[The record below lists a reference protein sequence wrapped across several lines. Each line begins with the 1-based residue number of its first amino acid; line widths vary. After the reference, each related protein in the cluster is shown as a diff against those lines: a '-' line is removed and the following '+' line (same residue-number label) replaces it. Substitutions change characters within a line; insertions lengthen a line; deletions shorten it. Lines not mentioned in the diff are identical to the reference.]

1 MHTAL
6 RSANGQAGTV
16 HSHASGSLVEYGYR
30 RTLVVMGV
38 MLAALLMSIDATIVN
53 VALPT
58 IEGNLGASVDEGTWV
73 LTAYVIANVVVI
85 PLTPWLQLRFGRKPY
100 FLASI
105 VGFTVA
111 SLLCGIASSLS
122 MLILFRLVQGA
133 FGGGILA
140 TAQVVLR
147 ETFPPEQLGTSQA
160 IYAMGVV
167 LGPSVG
173 PTLGGLITDN
183 MTWRWV
189 FDVNLVPGAIAVALL
204 VRFLRPGNPGKGA
217 PVDYVGVAL
226 LIVTVGS
233 LQYVLDQGQHDDWFS
248 SGLIVMFTASAVF
261 GAVAFTW
268 WELGHRAPIVDL
280 RVLRHVAVA
289 VAPLMAIANA
299 LTFYG
304 GMLLLPQFTVGEL
317 GWTSTLAGFLVGS
330 RGVPIWLVTFAIGR
344 LANARKFDLRILIA
358 AGLLLSGF
366 ASIWLS
372 RTITTGSTTATFL
385 DPWLLSGVGSALIYT
400 PLLLATQRAVAPAEA
415 SKAASFVTLFN
426 QLGGSVGSATLVTLV
441 DRRSQMHQTMLS
453 DDATLGHPAVAAFLQ
468 QHPIGSLA
476 AMIDAQAVTLS
487 YADAFLVS
495 GLLGIAFTPLVF
507 FLAAKRKQPG

>member
-1 MHTAL
+1 MHTAP
-6 RSANGQAGTV
+6 A
-16 HSHASGSLVEYGYR
+16 SLVESGYR
-30 RTLVVMGV
+30 RGLIVTGV

-100 FLASI
+100 FLTSI
-105 VGFTVA
+105 IGFTLA
-111 SLLCGIASSLS
+111 SLACGMAPSLGA
-122 MLILFRLVQGA
+122 LILFRLVQGA

-183 MTWRWV
+183 MSWRWV

-204 VRFLRPGNPGKGA
+204 WRFLRPGNPGRPA
-217 PVDYVGVAL
+217 PVDYVGVLL

-233 LQYVLDQGQHDDWFS
+233 MQYVLDQGQTDDWFS
-248 SGLIVMFTASAVF
+248 NQLIVVFTVTAVVGVISF
-261 GAVAFTW
+261 AW
-268 WELGHRAPIVDL
+268 WELRHRAPIVDL

-289 VAPLMAIANA
+289 VAPLMAVANA

-304 GMLLLPQFTVGEL
+304 GMLLLPQFTVDQL
-317 GWTSTLAGFLVGS
+317 GWTSTAAGFLVGS
-330 RGVPIWLVTFAIGR
+330 RGIPIWLITFGIGR
-344 LANARKFDLRILIA
+344 LANARKFDMRILIA
-358 AGLLLSGF
+358 GGLLLSGI

-372 RTITTGSTTATFL
+372 RTITTGSTSGTFL
-385 DPWLLSGVGSALIYT
+385 DPWLLGGIGSAMIYT
-400 PLLLATQRAVAPAEA
+400 PLLLTTQRAVVPAEA
-415 SKAASFVTLFN
+415 PKAASFVTLFN
-426 QLGGSVGSATLVTLV
+426 QLGGSIGSATLVTLV
-441 DRRSQMHQTMLS
+441 DRREQMHLTTLGS
-453 DDATLGHPAVAAFLQ
+453 NATLGDPTVATFVHEHSAAVLANLIGQ
-468 QHPIGSLA
+468 Q
-476 AMIDAQAVTLS
+476 AMTLS

-495 GLLGIAFTPLVF
+495 GCIGLAFTPLAW
-507 FLAAKRKQPG
+507 FLVRSRKQTA

>member
-1 MHTAL
+1 LQHAL
-6 RSANGQAGTV
+6 RSANGKAAAV
-16 HSHASGSLVEYGYR
+16 HSDSSNSLVEYGPR
-30 RTLVVMGV
+30 RTLIVVGV

-100 FLASI
+100 FLTSI

-111 SLLCGIASSLS
+111 SLLCGTASSLS
-122 MLILFRLVQGA
+122 MLILFRLLQGA

-189 FDVNLVPGAIAVALL
+189 FDVNLVPGTIAVVLL
-204 VRFLRPGNPGKGA
+204 ARFLRPGNPGKRA
-217 PVDYVGVAL
+217 PIDYVGVAL
-226 LIVTVGS
+226 LILTVGS

-248 SGLIVMFTASAVF
+248 NQLIVMFTLSAVL
-261 GAVAFTW
+261 GVVAFTW
-268 WELGHRAPIVDL
+268 WELRQRAPIVDL
-280 RVLRHVAVA
+280 RILRHVAVA
-289 VAPLMAIANA
+289 VAPLMATANA
-299 LTFYG
+299 ITFYG
-304 GMLLLPQFTVGEL
+304 GMLLLPQFTVDQL

-330 RGVPIWLVTFAIGR
+330 RGIPIWLVTFGIGR
-344 LANARKFDLRILIA
+344 LANARKFDLRILIG
-358 AGLLLSGF
+358 AGLLVSGF

-372 RTITTGSTTATFL
+372 RTVTTGSTMSTFL
-385 DPWLLSGVGSALIYT
+385 DPWLLSGIGSALIYT
-400 PLLLATQRAVAPAEA
+400 PLLLTTQRAVAPAEA
-415 SKAASFVTLFN
+415 PKAASFVTLFN
-426 QLGGSVGSATLVTLV
+426 QLGGSIGSATLVTLV
-441 DRRSQMHQTMLS
+441 DRRAQFHQTILS
-453 DDATLGHPAVAAFLQ
+453 DNATLGHPAIATFLQ
-468 QHPIGSLA
+468 QHPLGTLA
-476 AMIDAQAVTLS
+476 NLVDAQAMTLS
-487 YADAFLVS
+487 YADAFLIS
-495 GLLGIAFTPLVF
+495 GCVGLACAPLVML
-507 FLAAKRKQPG
+507 LAGSRKQPG